1 MDFYAIWAPITE
13 RLWGENKPRNF
24 ESGLRWF
31 CMLRWKLAKIWEN
44 RNFCFRLWL
53 DVISGRISLKCCS
66 ENKEVLNHKII
77 LQTII
82 YVSPPCG
89 QLFAILLRI
98 RVELNT
104 NFLLIIVNNKHF
116 LQPINSKS
124 SGHSVESTVTEFFL
138 LLQKSW

>member
-1 MDFYAIWAPITE
+1 MLFEPPSRNGFEEKTSLETLNLVCADFVCWDGNWQRYGKTE
-13 RLWGENKPRNF
+13 TFVEL
-24 ESGLRWF
+24 
-31 CMLRWKLAKIWEN
+31 
-44 RNFCFRLWL
+44 LWL
-53 DVISGRISLKCCS
+53 DVISGWISLKCYS